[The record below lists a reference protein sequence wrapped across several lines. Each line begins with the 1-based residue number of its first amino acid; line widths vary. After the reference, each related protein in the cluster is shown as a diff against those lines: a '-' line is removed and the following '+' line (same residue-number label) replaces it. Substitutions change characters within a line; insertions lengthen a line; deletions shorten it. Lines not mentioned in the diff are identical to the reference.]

1 MKIFTADNFSSIP
14 KNPAVSVGMFDG
26 VHCGHREVIKSL
38 LNIAKSYGTEAVV
51 ITFDRHPR
59 LVLGSE
65 TDDFRLLNTCDER
78 YKMMEALGV
87 ENVVELAFDHDV
99 ASLSA
104 CEFFRKML
112 VEKLSAKALLLGYDN
127 MFGSK
132 LNSDFDRIPDLAKA
146 ENVAVFNEKPVMLNG
161 LEISSTEIR
170 KALKSGN
177 IELANDMLGYAYS
190 FSGTVVE
197 GKKIGHTFGY
207 PTANIECNDKMKML
221 PSDGVYCTSLNIGGK
236 RFLSMTNIG
245 SQPTFGCEKH
255 TCETHILDFGG
266 DIYGKNVELEFLG
279 KIRDIRKFESPRQL
293 VCQLDA
299 DRNFCRQFFSG
310 RRPVK

>member
-1 MKIFTADNFSSIP
+1 MNIFRKANFYKIP
-14 KNPAVSVGMFDG
+14 QHSVVTIGMFDG
-26 VHCGHREVIKSL
+26 VHRGHREVMKSL
-38 LNIAKSYGTEAVV
+38 LDMAEDRGSEALVV
-51 ITFDRHPR
+51 TFDRHPR
-59 LVLGSE
+59 LVLGKE
-65 TDDFRLLNTCDER
+65 TDDFQLLNTCDER

-127 MFGSK
+127 MFGNK
-132 LNSDFDRIPDLAKA
+132 RNNDFDRIYDLAKT
-146 ENVAVFNEKPVMLNG
+146 ENVEVFNGNPVILDG

-236 RFLSMTNIG
+236 RFMSMTNIG
-245 SQPTFGCEKH
+245 SQPTFGCEKR

-279 KIRDIRKFESPRQL
+279 KIRDIRKFESSRQL
-293 VCQLDA
+293 VCQLDE